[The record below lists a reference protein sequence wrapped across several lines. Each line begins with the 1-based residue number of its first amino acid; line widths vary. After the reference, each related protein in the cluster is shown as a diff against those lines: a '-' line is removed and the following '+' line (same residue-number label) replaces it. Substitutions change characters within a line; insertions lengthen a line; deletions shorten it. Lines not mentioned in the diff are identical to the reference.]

1 MLPVNFRAALRRMKL
16 LIGRL
21 RKDEKVLLE
30 YDAIIKQQLAKGAI
44 ETADNSAPVPPTSR
58 VHYLPH
64 HPVSTPGKITTKV
77 HIVYDASSKATHCV
91 SSLNDCLH
99 RDPVILPDLCGLLI
113 RFRKHPYIALAG
125 IEKAFLQAG
134 T

>member
-1 MLPVNFRAALRRMKL
+1 MKL

-21 RKDEKVLLE
+21 HEDEKLLLE
-30 YDAIIKQQLAKGAI
+30 YDAVIKQQLAKGVI
-44 ETADNSAPVPPTSR
+44 ETVDNSAPVPPTSR
-58 VHYLPH
+58 VYYLPH
-64 HPVSTPGKITTKV
+64 HPVSTPSKITTKV

-99 RDPVILPDLCGLLI
+99 RGPVILPDLCGLLI
-113 RFRKHPYIALAG
+113 RFCKHPYIALAG